1 MANVLETILTS
12 LLQPDNAVIQQA
24 TAQLKEAVKD
34 PFIIPALCDVLRCA
48 QDPQIRQ
55 FAAVLL
61 RRRLTKKWKMMP
73 LAQQETVKSLLLEA
87 ITRETEQK
95 VRYALAQLSAVV
107 LRSEKLERWPQ
118 FIQFVLQASRSDVP
132 EQRQVGLLLLRC
144 AVDINAGSFRPH
156 FPDLIKLFN
165 KTLCDLQN
173 GPVLFYTIQSV
184 TSIVHELVGNETN
197 LLRPLVPKL
206 ITAIKQLMQT
216 NEVQASE
223 AMEVF
228 DEMIESEVSVI
239 VNYLAEVIHFCLEI
253 AVNTSLS
260 DNLRVKSLHCICFLI
275 KLKSKSILKQKLLT
289 QILNAIFPIM
299 CAEPPLGQ
307 MDPEDQDDED
317 EELLEEGAEVE
328 SPKHYAVQV
337 IDILALHLPPEK
349 LFSQLTP
356 LMEPCLLSSN
366 PYQRKA
372 GLMCLAALS
381 EGCADHLRNKYLQ
394 SMLQLV
400 CQAITDQSHVVR
412 NAALFALGQFSEF
425 LQPEISGYS
434 ETVLPLLLDY
444 LSAVD
449 PSRTAHLTKAY
460 YALENF
466 VGNLGSKIEPYL
478 PTLMERI
485 LSTLSSSNIT
495 KLKELS
501 VSALG
506 AIAKAAEEL
515 LRPFFPSV
523 MEVLKVH
530 LMQTGEEGRPVQIQC
545 LETLGI
551 LVYSLGKETFLHLS
565 EDCCLL
571 GLNLC
576 DRIDD
581 PNIRSCAYHLFA
593 ALSEVME
600 ESISNHLEKMTTL
613 MLLSLKSKEGIVLHY
628 NENRTFMLFDDET
641 DEEDTVIQ
649 DEEEEDDEEDP
660 DIEGFSVEN
669 AFVDEKEEAC
679 LSLGEIALNA
689 SSSFFLYLDS
699 CFHEVQKH
707 IESPHPDVRKS
718 AYEALGKF
726 VRSMN
731 LVCQKNPSEPNAAVL
746 LRLLDLLIPTYLHA
760 AMHDKEHEVVMTVLE
775 SLNNLLKDVKD
786 PCVREPEQLE
796 KICVVINAVL
806 QSKTACQDPEADDE
820 EDKQQVG
827 SRSGVCFSPR
837 KRDLAIAWCG
847 TQWLKKEPITIMH
860 FIRRLLCL
868 LQRRWWHMC
877 RKLVKLMAPPP
888 LLFHYSAYEAE
899 MDAMLVE
906 YAGEG
911 IPLVATAVGG
921 ATFAPYFAGF
931 LPLLLNKMKSSCTP
945 AEKSFAGGIL
955 AESIVGLRGA
965 TVQFV
970 PQLLPALISGAHD
983 EDDEVRSNS
992 VYGLGVLAEHGG
1004 GAMHKHYP
1012 KLLSVLSS
1020 IISSE
1025 KNAQALDNV
1034 CGAVSRMILSHPA
1047 GVPVEQ
1053 VFPVMLRSLPLKE
1066 DFEENYIVFKC
1077 IAFLYENNPSQ
1088 VAAHINDL
1096 TRIFGHVLG
1105 TKEIKPETEDILLV
1119 LLRTMAQSFPQDF
1132 WNAVMSLPAE
1142 TSSKLRSVLS
1152 LA

>member
-820 EDKQQVG
+820 EDKQQ
-827 SRSGVCFSPR
+827 
-837 KRDLAIAWCG
+837 
-847 TQWLKKEPITIMH
+847 
-860 FIRRLLCL
+860 
-868 LQRRWWHMC
+868 
-877 RKLVKLMAPPP
+877 
-888 LLFHYSAYEAE
+888 AE